1 MSLAFVS
8 NVAIV
13 ANNSE
18 GKPHLPLT
26 LFIFIPSS
34 NWSLILPAVESAL
47 DASPALEF
55 EKSNIWMGN
64 YQNEQKASTSI
75 EKTVFHWW
83 YVLFDQGEVCLF
95 RFKYNLMQNQNIKPS
110 NGATFKFTDVYMSV
124 YYQQQSFFVKER
136 CNSVGPPANIEPPRH
151 WPCLWWR

>member
-1 MSLAFVS
+1 MGNYQNQQNPLCKYRATTPLCMSPAFVS

-55 EKSNIWMGN
+55 EKSNI
-64 YQNEQKASTSI
+64 
-75 EKTVFHWW
+75 
-83 YVLFDQGEVCLF
+83 
-95 RFKYNLMQNQNIKPS
+95 
-110 NGATFKFTDVYMSV
+110 
-124 YYQQQSFFVKER
+124 
-136 CNSVGPPANIEPPRH
+136 
-151 WPCLWWR
+151 